1 MPQLWELLISWVKM
15 LIGRVTGNIASTI
28 KHPIYSGQKLLSVE
42 ILTPEQKPTGESVV
56 AIDSVSAGIGDLVLI
71 TQEGRS
77 AMMVVGQNEVP
88 VRTVIVAIID
98 QIELENKTKH

>member
-1 MPQLWELLISWVKM
+1 M
-15 LIGRVTGNIASTI
+15 LIGRVTGNIAATI
-28 KHPIYSGQKLLSVE
+28 KHPVYGGQKLLTVA
-42 ILTPEQKPTGESVV
+42 ILTPSEEPTGETVV
-56 AIDSVSAGIGDLVLI
+56 AIDSVQAGIGDLVLV

-98 QIELENKTKH
+98 QIELARDNSRDRKN